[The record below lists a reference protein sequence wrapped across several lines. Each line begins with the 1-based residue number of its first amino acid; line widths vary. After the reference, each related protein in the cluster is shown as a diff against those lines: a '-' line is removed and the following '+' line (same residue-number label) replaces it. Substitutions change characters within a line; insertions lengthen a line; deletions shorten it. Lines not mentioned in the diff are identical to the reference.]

1 MLFYICSFS
10 IRVNL
15 IFFQLWMFVR
25 VSAKFST
32 LYLQWSPRYD
42 LKRTQKMALFRCY
55 AVALRIL
62 SLFLI
67 QLFQS
72 FNMFKLCI
80 CNCLKKDRGLFW
92 SLVCWNRIQIV
103 EVINKTVNVVVCYVN
118 FILDFFCLLWAT
130 QFPDYFISINSIFLL
145 CSIIVNSKTKED
157 SMKWFIIY

>member
-1 MLFYICSFS
+1 MLFYICCFS

-25 VSAKFST
+25 DSAKIST
-32 LYLQWSPRYD
+32 LYLKWSPRYD
-42 LKRTQKMALFRCY
+42 LQRTQKMALFRCY

-67 QLFQS
+67 IQLFQS
-72 FNMFKLCI
+72 FNMCKLCI
-80 CNCLKKDRGLFW
+80 CNCFKKDWGLFW
-92 SLVCWNRIQIV
+92 SLVCWNRIKIV

-130 QFPDYFISINSIFLL
+130 KP
-145 CSIIVNSKTKED
+145 
-157 SMKWFIIY
+157 